1 MNSRTLVT
9 AAVAAA
15 LLAACASAPMKPLGA
30 AEARSKLTLL
40 QADPNLATRAP
51 MAIKEADTAVRIAEQ
66 PQRDQE
72 LASHRVYIADR
83 KVDIARAQAETR
95 YAEDQRP
102 VLSAQREKARLDAR
116 TREVDVAR
124 GQALDARADSFEQ
137 KLAADRARG
146 ETRIATDQATAARA
160 DSAEQR
166 DLADRARG
174 DTRIATD
181 QATAARA
188 DSAEQR
194 VMADRARGDADAAQL
209 AAARSESQTR
219 EVQAELDALQA
230 TVSDRGWVVTLGD
243 VLFTTGKADLR
254 SGATGHLDKLAVF
267 LKKYPDRS
275 VAIEGHTDNV
285 GSSDSNQGLSQR
297 RADAV
302 RSYLSAQGVGATRLT
317 SDGKGES
324 APVAEN
330 DSATGRQQN
339 RRVEVIISNPPV
351 AAR

>member
-1 MNSRTLVT
+1 MNTRTLVT

-15 LLAACASAPMKPLGA
+15 LLAACATAPVKPLGA

-51 MAIKEADTAVRIAEQ
+51 MAIKEADTAVRVAEQ
-66 PQRDQE
+66 PERDQE

-102 VLSAQREKARLDAR
+102 ELTAQRERARLDAR

-124 GQALDARADSFEQ
+124 GQAMDARAESFEQ

-166 DLADRARG
+166 MVADRAR
-174 DTRIATD
+174 
-181 QATAARA
+181 
-188 DSAEQR
+188 S
-194 VMADRARGDADAAQL
+194 DADAAQL
-209 AAARSESQTR
+209 AASRAEQQTLD
-219 EVQAELDALQA
+219 VQAELDALQA
-230 TVSDRGWVVTLGD
+230 TVTNRGWVVTLGD
-243 VLFTTGKADLR
+243 VLFTTGKSDLR

-267 LKKYPDRS
+267 LNKHPERM
-275 VAIEGHTDNV
+275 VAIEGHTDSV
-285 GSSDSNQGLSQR
+285 GSNDSNQGLSQR

-302 RSYLSAQGVGATRLT
+302 RSYLAAQGVGSARLS

-351 AAR
+351 ATR